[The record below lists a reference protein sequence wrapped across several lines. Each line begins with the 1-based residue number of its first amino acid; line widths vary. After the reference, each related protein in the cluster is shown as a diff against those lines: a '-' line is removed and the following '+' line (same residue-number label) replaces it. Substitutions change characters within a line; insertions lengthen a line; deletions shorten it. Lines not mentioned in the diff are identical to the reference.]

1 MSMESM
7 GGRFVE
13 AIEGCFQ
20 NWSPRKRFD
29 IYKA

>member
-1 MSMESM
+1 MASESM
-7 GGRFVE
+7 GEKFVE

-20 NWSPRKRFD
+20 NWAPRKRFD